1 MILWTTYVD
10 DKTRHVDQSISN
22 DLTSFSRL
30 RQPFFLRWRRI
41 FRVEG
46 GAHTSRGVTRIEQG
60 VKSERSQSAQHRAFG
75 HGDVTLGELLIY
87 YRIFVE
93 YERVYHH

>member
-1 MILWTTYVD
+1 MILSSTYVD
-10 DKTRHVDQSISN
+10 DKTRYVDQTISN
-22 DLTSFSRL
+22 DLTRFSRL
-30 RQPFFLRWRRI
+30 RPPFFLRWRRI
-41 FRVEG
+41 FLLEG
-46 GAHTSRGVTRIEQG
+46 SAYASRSVTRIEQG
-60 VKSERSQSAQHRAFG
+60 VKSERSQSTQHRAFG